1 MAKSNRLNK
10 PRNKRPRKP
19 QSRVQVVY
27 SGPKRIF
34 KEKYLTKK
42 GKELMLTATT
52 KKEKEAIWAKYGKNK
67 YVDNPKAK
75 PVFELTHRV

>member
-19 QSRVQVVY
+19 QSRVQIVY

-34 KEKYLTKK
+34 KERYLTKK
-42 GKELMLTATT
+42 GKKLMLTATT
-52 KKEKEAIWAKYGKNK
+52 KKEKDLIWELYGKNK

-75 PVFELTHRV
+75 PVSELTHLV

>member
-34 KEKYLTKK
+34 KERYLTKK
-42 GKELMLTATT
+42 GKELMFSAVS
-52 KKEKEAIWAKYGKNK
+52 KKDKDAIWAKYGKNK
-67 YVDNPKAK
+67 YIDNPDAK
-75 PVFELTHRV
+75 PVFQLTHLV